1 MSIQVS
7 LKTWCVLGA
16 VACTLPMS
24 PASATHSWGTYHW
37 ARASN
42 PFTLKLGD
50 NVSTA
55 WDVYLGTAASVGNV
69 PTTGWSFSNVLHLMI
84 VPGNVSP
91 KTCRATTGMVQVCN
105 SQYGNNG
112 WLGVAGIYISGG
124 HITAGY
130 VKLNDTY
137 YSSATYNTP
146 AWRNLV
152 MCQEIGHTL
161 GLGHVDE
168 NFSNPNLGTC
178 MDYTK
183 SPETNQ
189 YPNEHDYEM
198 LGSIYTHLDTTT
210 TVAASSSTTAPAA
223 MYQISF
229 DGPGQWGKLVA
240 RSVDGGQEVYELD
253 FGGGHKIVTHVTWT
267 IEVAERRRQRSH

>member
-1 MSIQVS
+1 MSMQVS

-24 PASATHSWGTYHW
+24 PASATNSWGTNHW

-42 PFTLKLGD
+42 SFTLKLGD

-55 WDVYLGTAASVGNV
+55 WDAYLGTAASFGNV
-69 PTTGWSFSNVLHLMI
+69 PRTGWSFSNVLDLVI

-183 SPETNQ
+183 LPADNQ
-189 YPNEHDYEM
+189 YPNEHDYAM
-198 LGSIYTHLDTTT
+198 LESIYGHLDSTT

-223 MYQISF
+223 MYQLSL